1 MMDQVTNKKISRAFS
16 KAARWQIIITV
27 LISGI
32 SLLVAGMNAAVSAIA
47 GGASV
52 IAGGFAGTIGG
63 FTGMMTARRSNGRTP
78 GAILISLLKAE
89 AIKVSVIVLL
99 MLLIFKYYR
108 GLVPL
113 YLIGGLAGSALASGA
128 GLLAVNNENDEQV
141 CDVH

>member
-1 MMDQVTNKKISRAFS
+1 MDKVANRRISRAFS

-27 LISGI
+27 LISSV
-32 SLLVAGMNAAVSAIA
+32 SLLSAGMNAAISAFA

-52 IAGGFAGTIGG
+52 IVGGFAGTIGG
-63 FTGMMTARRSNGRTP
+63 FSGMMMARRPNSGTP
-78 GAILISLLKAE
+78 GAVLISALKAE

-99 MLLIFKYYR
+99 LLLIFKYYR

-128 GLLAVNNENDEQV
+128 GLLAENNENDE
-141 CDVH
+141 